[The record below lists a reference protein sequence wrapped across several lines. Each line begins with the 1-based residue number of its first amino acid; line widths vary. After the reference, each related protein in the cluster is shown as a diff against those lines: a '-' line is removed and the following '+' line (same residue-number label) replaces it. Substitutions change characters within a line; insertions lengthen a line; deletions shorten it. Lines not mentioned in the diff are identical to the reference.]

1 MELVGRPFQYVQVWV
16 ISTAGSDFVVFTGRI
31 VMDFICP
38 NCQKMITVPDQYA
51 GQHMRCPLCEQT
63 FQAPAL
69 PGSAPIASAPLPPT
83 EAYQLSPEP
92 QPAAPPPSAIPP
104 ASARVEAPMPKASV
118 SAPPPPPPPPPPPA
132 GYGRKFSLQL
142 NPVVLAWIPAASL
155 FLIFILTFFTWVGSF
170 PGGVGVYTQSAWQ
183 VFWGGSSIDPVYKK
197 DVFEDQFRN
206 PFDEKQDMPSFSFLT
221 FCYLFTLVPV
231 MVAVIAIT
239 VASQLKLKLP
249 PVVEKVWEWRY
260 LAVGVLTAVPL
271 FFLLLQSLAGFP
283 LEDKLKSL
291 AIKPHA
297 SARSNAKTDDEIKKV
312 DILEGKEIGA
322 LCLHRTWARS
332 FAVLLQLLA
341 TACAFLAYWMDRRG
355 PSRPAPRLEFLW

>member
-1 MELVGRPFQYVQVWV
+1 
-16 ISTAGSDFVVFTGRI
+16 
-31 VMDFICP
+31 
-38 NCQKMITVPDQYA
+38 
-51 GQHMRCPLCEQT
+51 MRCPLCEQT
-63 FQAPAL
+63 FLAPAL
-69 PGSAPIASAPLPPT
+69 PSSAPIASASLPGT
-83 EAYQLSPEP
+83 ETYQVSPEP
-92 QPAAPPPSAIPP
+92 TPPAAPSVAGAAAPP
-104 ASARVEAPMPKASV
+104 RVEAPKLKASV
-118 SAPPPPPPPPPPPA
+118 SAPPPPPPLPPPA

-142 NPVVLAWIPAASL
+142 NSIVLAWIPAASL

-170 PGGVGVYTQSAWQ
+170 PGGVGVYTQNAWQ
-183 VFWGGSSIDPVYKK
+183 VFYGGSYIDPVYKK

-206 PFDEKQDMPSFSFLT
+206 PFDEKQDTPSFSFLA
-221 FCYLFTLVPV
+221 FCYLFTLIPV
-231 MVAVIAIT
+231 MLAVIAVT
-239 VASQLKLKLP
+239 GASQLQVKLP

-291 AIKPHA
+291 AIRPHA

-322 LCLHRTWARS
+322 LSLHRTWARS
-332 FAVLLQLLA
+332 VVVLLQLLA

-355 PSRPAPRLEFLW
+355 AGRPAPRLEFLW